1 MGKQSFSNEFKQG
14 VVDYVNEHPELSK
27 VTIVKQFGI
36 ADSTIHKWMKEAKE
50 IAKLRKE
57 LKDTK
62 DALDVLKKAIS
73 IPSE

>member
-14 VVDYVNEHPELSK
+14 VVDYVNEHPKLSK
-27 VTIVKQFGI
+27 VAISKQFEI
-36 ADSTIHKWMKEAKE
+36 TDSTIRKWMKEAKE